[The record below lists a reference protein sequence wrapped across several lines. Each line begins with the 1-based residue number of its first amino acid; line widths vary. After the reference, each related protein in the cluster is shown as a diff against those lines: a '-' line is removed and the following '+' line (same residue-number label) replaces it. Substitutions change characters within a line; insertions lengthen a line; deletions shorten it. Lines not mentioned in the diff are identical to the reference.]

1 MHPMNDN
8 NYRFSCCCGRL
19 DKDHKQ
25 EATRVIPGSDVTW
38 DVSRHTKEQPT
49 NAYGELEFTGA
60 GQTSRA
66 KVSSAK
72 RRTKPWCNTCA

>member
-1 MHPMNDN
+1 MKKEEKKRLMMNTISC
-8 NYRFSCCCGRL
+8 FSCCCGRL

-25 EATRVIPGSDVTW
+25 DAARVIPGSDVAW
-38 DVSRHTKEQPT
+38 EVSKHTKEQPT

-66 KVSSAK
+66 KVRNK
-72 RRTKPWCNTCA
+72 TLV

>member
-1 MHPMNDN
+1 MINDKSC
-8 NYRFSCCCGRL
+8 FSCCCGRL

-25 EATRVIPGSDVTW
+25 EATRVIPDSDVTW
-38 DVSRHTKEQPT
+38 DASRHTKEQQT

-66 KVSSAK
+66 KVSIAK
-72 RRTKPWCNTCA
+72 RRTKPRCNTGT